1 MNLFS
6 HKTSFQ
12 MSGKMPG
19 QLPGKES
26 AAHSGKSARRVFA
39 TAGVL
44 ALTLSMIPAHAD
56 SKKPKKKKNEDL
68 SANPLAN
75 VASRQPD
82 KELYDKAMVA
92 LKKGRFDV
100 ARLDLQTLLNTYPNS
115 EYQMRAKLAVGDAW
129 FKEGGTAALTQAEAE
144 YEDFITFFPQAP
156 EAAEAKM
163 KVADIYFMQMEKPD
177 RDFVNAQKAEQ
188 KYREMIDQ
196 FPDSSLVPRAKQRLR
211 EVQEVLA
218 EREFLI
224 GQYYASRLNWAGT
237 IARLQ
242 TVADS
247 YPLYS
252 KSDELWITIGDAY
265 SGEAHSVQAAKG
277 LPGAVRERLQQVYLD
292 RAAAAYGKV
301 ITRYPMAPRVE
312 DARERL
318 IAMNRPVPEPTQEA
332 IAENDAE
339 ERSRQAVR
347 FTDKTL
353 GMIKHGPTVVEAAHV
368 GDPTMVSP
376 ARTIAPAITKEN
388 QQIFAAA
395 FKASQPGAPT
405 ESAATPKPTGANEPP
420 RSDQPQAPLQFE
432 TAPGVGSGGNSI
444 GASIVSAPNSA
455 PAAPA
460 APETKEDPNAVL
472 KSVGTTQTVLPAAEA
487 PAEAPAQVN
496 DIKAGSVP
504 QQTAADANAKP
515 TKKKP
520 KLDES
525 DEASSK
531 KKKKKGLSKLNPF

>member
-1 MNLFS
+1 MSLFS
-6 HKTSFQ
+6 HTL
-12 MSGKMPG
+12 SGQKRPG
-19 QLPGKES
+19 HPGKS
-26 AAHSGKSARRVFA
+26 TARRMVA
-39 TAGVL
+39 TAGIFVL
-44 ALTLSMIPAHAD
+44 ALSLIPAGAAT
-56 SKKPKKKKNEDL
+56 KKPKKPKKNADL

-82 KELYDKAMVA
+82 KELYDKAMTA

-129 FKEGGTAALTQAEAE
+129 FKEGGTAALTQAESE

-177 RDFVNAQKAEQ
+177 RDYLNAQKAEQ

-211 EVQEVLA
+211 ETQEVLA

-224 GQYYASRLNWAGT
+224 GQYYSTRMNWSGA

-242 TVADS
+242 TVADT

-252 KSDELWITIGDAY
+252 KSDELWITIGDSYA
-265 SGEAHSVQAAKG
+265 GEARLAQEAKG
-277 LPGAVRERLQQVYLD
+277 LPGAVRERLQQVYFD
-292 RAAAAYGKV
+292 KAAAAYGRV

-312 DARERL
+312 DARDRL
-318 IAMNRPVPEPTQEA
+318 VAMNRPVPEPTQEA
-332 IAENDAE
+332 LAENDAE
-339 ERSRQAVR
+339 ERSRQPVR

-353 GMIKHGPTVVEAAHV
+353 GMIKHGPLVVEAAHV
-368 GDPTMVSP
+368 GDPTMT
-376 ARTIAPAITKEN
+376 ATKRTIAPDITKEN
-388 QQIFAAA
+388 QQIFASA
-395 FKASQPGAPT
+395 FKAGQPGAV
-405 ESAATPKPTGANEPP
+405 EATKTPQPTGANEPP
-420 RSDQPQAPLQFE
+420 RSDQPQSQAPLQFE
-432 TAPGVGSGGNSI
+432 PPPGAEGSGSNGI

-455 PAAPA
+455 PAAPTPDA
-460 APETKEDPNAVL
+460 DPNAVV
-472 KSVGTTQTVLPAAEA
+472 KAVRTTETVLPAAEA
-487 PAEAPAQVN
+487 PAAAPDQVN
-496 DIKAGSVP
+496 DIKPGSVP
-504 QQTAADANAKP
+504 AQTAADANAKP

-520 KLDES
+520 KLDQS

-531 KKKKKGLSKLNPF
+531 KKKKKGLAKLNPF